1 MKTITQNF
9 ENWQAELENLQGS
22 AKKELEDIRRCKRE
36 IQSMKNELMEELGE
50 VTGQSRGRYIRDH
63 QRIIL
68 SAPEIVIGNVDKNGV
83 LLNVPSKIIVRGN
96 DVALEGVGL
105 DTGAGGSVT
114 TRAAQIRQLAE
125 DPGKDGMEHAVLSVS
140 QVVTQAKS
148 IALKSEEANGVF
160 VSASSASM
168 QGISLESETGIAIHA
183 VSSVERKKNGLENT
197 AKNLKSKAKDL
208 ESKAKEQKAVVDS
221 YIKEIQ
227 KLSDTDD
234 LTADAFT
241 VRTSYMDIDELMD
254 NFNRTSGLLYS
265 AMTDYYQTLAL
276 LAETNRQI
284 SCLEAMEKLVDKK
297 KSKFKEEST
306 GTYISMQSEN
316 VQVLSVDGDGNYREN
331 DGAGVSITAKHVG
344 VRSVKIDGS
353 LQESGS
359 INLQSELISLDT
371 SNPKLDYNKDGTIK
385 NGEFPVEG
393 SVSVNSRNISLQ
405 AVDYTLKNNKI
416 EEKSLTK
423 GSLVYIR
430 TENVDIQATEPDG
443 KATGQVSV
451 NAKDIALKSMDVDKE
466 KRTDKSLSAGS
477 SMLLLSEK
485 MFVGARDSKTKSQ
498 QVQVA
503 SDKTGVFA
511 DTTLELQQ
519 AKAVVQLSGGNAAVG
534 GGNLD
539 LYGKTTLQGEVTA
552 KGSITGG
559 DIEMKNMKVKTSF
572 KSPSTSEGVAV
583 PGAPAT
589 GKLTAKLKEEEMKA
603 KDK

>member
-1 MKTITQNF
+1 
-9 ENWQAELENLQGS
+9 
-22 AKKELEDIRRCKRE
+22 
-36 IQSMKNELMEELGE
+36 
-50 VTGQSRGRYIRDH
+50 
-63 QRIIL
+63 
-68 SAPEIVIGNVDKNGV
+68 
-83 LLNVPSKIIVRGN
+83 
-96 DVALEGVGL
+96 
-105 DTGAGGSVT
+105 
-114 TRAAQIRQLAE
+114 
-125 DPGKDGMEHAVLSVS
+125 
-140 QVVTQAKS
+140 
-148 IALKSEEANGVF
+148 
-160 VSASSASM
+160 M

-423 GSLVYIR
+423 GSSVYIR

-477 SMLLLSEK
+477 TMLLLSEK